1 MTQKKSSHLDDEGNI
16 KMVDVGTKAV
26 TQRIARAYAH
36 LNANPD
42 TVEAIWSGTLPKGD
56 ALTTAK
62 IAGIQAAKQTPQ
74 LIPMC
79 HHLLLDLVDITFEKT
94 AKGIGLQ
101 SEVRLTGKTGAEM
114 EALTAVTIAA
124 LTLYDMAKSVQ
135 KDMVLCDAYVTHKAG
150 GKSGS
155 YEKK

>member
-1 MTQKKSSHLDDEGNI
+1 
-16 KMVDVGTKAV
+16 MVDVGTKAT

-36 LNANPD
+36 LNARAE
-42 TVEAIWSGTLPKGD
+42 TVEAIWAGTLPKGD

-94 AKGIGLQ
+94 PKGIGLQ

-114 EALTAVTIAA
+114 EALTAVTVAA

-135 KDMVLCDAYVTHKAG
+135 KDMVLSDAYVTHKAG
-150 GKSGS
+150 GKSGI
-155 YEKK
+155 YEKE

>member
-16 KMVDVGTKAV
+16 KMVNVGSKAI

-42 TVEAIWSGTLPKGD
+42 TVEAIWAGNLPKVD

-94 AKGIGLQ
+94 DNGIGLQ

-135 KDMVLCDAYVTHKAG
+135 KDMVICDACVTHKAG

-155 YEKK
+155 YDKK

>member
-79 HHLLLDLVDITFEKT
+79 HTLHLNKVDVHFER
-94 AKGIGLQ
+94 ASDGIVIQ
-101 SEVRLTGKTGAEM
+101 SEIKLSGKTGAEM
-114 EALTAVTIAA
+114 EALVAVSIAG

-135 KDMVLCDAYVTHKAG
+135 KDMVLTQTRLLYKEG
-150 GKSGS
+150 GKSGI
-155 YEKK
+155 YQGV